1 MTKLVTALAARGHE
15 VTASIWASA
24 VGAS

>member
-1 MTKLVTALAARGHE
+1 MTKLVTALAARGH
-15 VTASIWASA
+15 ASIWASA